1 MDDLN
6 LALEQVPFSLWL
18 ETEFSR
24 PCYQKRIGWRD
35 FWEVLIEQLINS
47 EDELHYPEM
56 WEFRDQRLDKPQHQR
71 LFQLAISGSMK
82 QWVGREQLLEAVRG
96 AGMAS
101 VMNAAMNSAW
111 THWLPG
117 EHVNCAGTAT
127 KAAHAPPG
135 EKIVRWKLGM
145 KEEKLVALQG
155 VTDRGTRLEK
165 LPAHADD
172 VVKEWVEAPP
182 ADEPAAGTSSES
194 FTSLWGKGHGS
205 SASLFGCDCSEAEW
219 RVDSKAHLGQ
229 KMGCVVGYQMRMG
242 GGDTDGR
249 FRFLFRDFAAPIP
262 AASSPILK
270 PRHQAFLSHTG
281 QDSDQGTVSLVA
293 AIRERLQDR
302 RVPTF
307 LDARVLQPSAPFAP
321 SLELGLVA
329 SKAVVVIV
337 SPNYF
342 TRYWCMR
349 ELDLAF
355 NAEPKNRVIVPVLL
369 GVAHGY
375 FATEAELECYWQK
388 WAAVVQK
395 HPERA
400 TTVNFDRW
408 TRNVRML
415 AKLQAYSTASFGAAT
430 GDKDWEARVAENVA
444 KLVAS
449 KMSDQ

>member
-1 MDDLN
+1 
-6 LALEQVPFSLWL
+6 
-18 ETEFSR
+18 
-24 PCYQKRIGWRD
+24 
-35 FWEVLIEQLINS
+35 
-47 EDELHYPEM
+47 
-56 WEFRDQRLDKPQHQR
+56 
-71 LFQLAISGSMK
+71 
-82 QWVGREQLLEAVRG
+82 
-96 AGMAS
+96 
-101 VMNAAMNSAW
+101 
-111 THWLPG
+111 
-117 EHVNCAGTAT
+117 
-127 KAAHAPPG
+127 
-135 EKIVRWKLGM
+135 
-145 KEEKLVALQG
+145 
-155 VTDRGTRLEK
+155 
-165 LPAHADD
+165 
-172 VVKEWVEAPP
+172 
-182 ADEPAAGTSSES
+182 
-194 FTSLWGKGHGS
+194 
-205 SASLFGCDCSEAEW
+205 
-219 RVDSKAHLGQ
+219 
-229 KMGCVVGYQMRMG
+229 
-242 GGDTDGR
+242 
-249 FRFLFRDFAAPIP
+249 
-262 AASSPILK
+262 
-270 PRHQAFLSHTG
+270 
-281 QDSDQGTVSLVA
+281 
-293 AIRERLQDR
+293 
-302 RVPTF
+302 VPTF